1 MGLIR
6 QGLKLL
12 GTHAVMSL
20 VQLIFM
26 PALFGILEKNQVY
39 QWLVG
44 LVYIAIFWLIIY
56 ADMSNKGLDDAK
68 KDVFAPYKGFIA
80 GLIASIPSVIL
91 YLLAISMKPSA
102 GSVNWFSTVL
112 RIWLVPY
119 TKIFVTFEKMM
130 PDIAIIPIALLP
142 LLSGISYIDGLRKRK
157 KILEAIEN
165 AEAMRAEKSK
175 VNISF

>member
-6 QGLKLL
+6 QGFKLL

-20 VQLIFM
+20 VQFIFM
-26 PALFGILEKNQVY
+26 PALFGILEKNQLY
-39 QWLVG
+39 QWLIG

-80 GLIASIPSVIL
+80 GLIASVPGIVL
-91 YLLAISMKPSA
+91 YLLAITMKVP
-102 GSVNWFSTVL
+102 GSTVNWFDVIL